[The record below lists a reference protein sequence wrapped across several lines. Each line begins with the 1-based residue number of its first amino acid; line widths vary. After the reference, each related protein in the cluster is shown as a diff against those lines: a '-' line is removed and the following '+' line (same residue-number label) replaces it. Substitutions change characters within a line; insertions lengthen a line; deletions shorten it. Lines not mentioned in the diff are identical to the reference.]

1 MTMTC
6 CSLSQIPAYPE
17 EKPKGIQSWLPTLHP
32 ILYPHGSVS
41 TAGLPRPS
49 KHRRRKRRTQQSWL
63 RGACGSCWAGQPSAT
78 SKTLSSLFLCELTVP
93 SHPGSAPL
101 PDDCSR
107 SPASPCQLPLVP
119 STPVRGKEMGQLS
132 CCGEV
137 SPFLVSAD
145 PVSHSEASTQWPP
158 AVCGEQ

>member
-1 MTMTC
+1 MTITW
-6 CSLSQIPAYPE
+6 CSLSQIPACPE
-17 EKPKGIQSWLPTLHP
+17 EKPKGLQSWLPTLHP

-78 SKTLSSLFLCELTVP
+78 SKTPSSLFLCELTVP
-93 SHPGSAPL
+93 GPL
-101 PDDCSR
+101 PK
-107 SPASPCQLPLVP
+107 SPCQLPLVP
-119 STPVRGKEMGQLS
+119 AAPARGKEIGQLS

-137 SPFLVSAD
+137 SAD
-145 PVSHSEASTQWPP
+145 PASHSKATTQWPP
-158 AVCGEQ
+158 AVCGEQSRGPQN